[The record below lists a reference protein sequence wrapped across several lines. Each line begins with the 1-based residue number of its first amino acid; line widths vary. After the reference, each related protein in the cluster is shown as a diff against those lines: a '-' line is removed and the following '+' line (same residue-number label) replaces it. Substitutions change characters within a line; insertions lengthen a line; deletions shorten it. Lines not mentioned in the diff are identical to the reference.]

1 MFSVMYF
8 LRSFFKT
15 PELNEDAENKVE
27 FNEDSTEHCTL
38 EFVSFNQDQDEDYF
52 ETRSYFS
59 DSPSELK
66 SEVFESI
73 SDVDSVSS
81 DATDELNRRTDCILL
96 DKEESVY
103 SNFTKIQSGTYSNN
117 THFSKE
123 SQEDQTEA
131 SSCLQT
137 QLPSPQKNLTSELN
151 KVQTLDRNKKS
162 LFTSNVNLREDTEN
176 NNVTFTGL
184 QHSVTVIEESLRGLV
199 VSTEIGANR
208 IKRVSVIS
216 HSEGCLICARS
227 DTTIVASRQSLPNIH
242 FRIHNRKDTAEE
254 CRKNGA
260 NTGELSTADK
270 SSSKEGPNLDTTS
283 ACVDQSNGDLMRTP
297 TKKPT
302 RVDKFSLY
310 QEDWDHSSHQHW
322 EPTRVLNKPVRNQHT
337 NSLDDDITDLGCGSS
352 EIHKCEDKENRILVI
367 LNAIE
372 ANKGNYTIKP
382 HLKPNVPEY
391 NIDEAKNYS
400 AVNKEA
406 TPNHMT
412 IRKTSHQES
421 DTTNDS
427 SNKPS
432 LIIISIERTDAQ
444 ATRNKPNEVH
454 FVEEQSIQPTFEQ
467 SYDLHENSQILVQ
480 EFSSDD
486 LVKDALINQDDV
498 NVDSSDDAEK
508 NNSTEAHLDMKVS
521 LEMNTDDMAIETSQV
536 KQSPPMKDN
545 VLDSPDPKRIY
556 QEEDNSLVSEMN
568 DIESANVCDSDE
580 ESIVEQIN
588 LSNSVKMLDDDQ
600 SEDSTD
606 SSEHEAFSFSDDDD
620 DDMEYDSLQK
630 LEEEKEDILGH
641 LQDSPPE
648 RTTKNTGKAAIDVDD
663 ESTYCSCNNCTEN
676 EDCEPCKDVNATN
689 QEMDLSER
697 SSGLPPILEV
707 PPESNQSAQSENDL
721 NVDEKAERTVSSI
734 QSKQLHSL
742 KAPFINSRQLADLYR
757 DEQSSDFSDEDPGES
772 SFLYNRSMRKASGP
786 GRIDL
791 DNFIRFRSNISS
803 VKIPEPSV
811 PSNTQEQAEP
821 SNTQE
826 QAEPSNTEE
835 QAEPSNN
842 HEQAEPY
849 NNQDFS
855 KPQLDSNNM
864 KNSNKNV
871 EGKRLKERLSW
882 AHKSFSSLFD
892 FKNVEKENTT
902 QSLETVHTKDE
913 RKRIRP
919 HQMSWR
925 ALRKNKERDSIKR
938 LSVVT
943 LSTNVITP
951 NKPRKGSKEKI
962 DTCSENH
969 SSVVPDLLSSSTAQI
984 KDSSYMEFN
993 DNHVV
998 PTSPE
1003 SAAEDV
1009 DVLSPVKCGTTTN
1022 ARNSFDHSMDCT
1034 TFNPNE
1040 PSMMRQS
1047 SSTSYANIFS
1057 NSDLNSMPCRPMSPK
1072 PQSQWP
1078 NYQRKS
1084 LRNSRASAASMTSL
1098 GTTSPLDGYLDT
1110 TDGSMI
1116 FKPWIN
1122 ENETLKED
1130 SGISSQ
1136 SQASIYT
1143 ASSTSD
1149 ILKEDDTRLQNQT
1162 KAIKMQREK
1171 VLPKK
1176 KTSEFLVFT
1185 FPNMETSITATLP
1198 ILTSV
1203 EQAPFSEKSNT
1214 KSLFRSLSCDDLW
1227 VNQRKQ
1233 EMQVDKTESTIQG
1246 ESHMHNE
1253 LQARM
1258 SRSGSTT
1265 PFDIFRIR
1273 PLKIHSF
1280 SQSTPTRLDLVGC
1293 VRRITFPVITDGSLD
1308 RPSLTDDMG
1317 SDEDLYDDLHVSSH
1331 RYGGGGEQ
1339 LAINELISDGSVVYA
1354 EALWDHVTM
1363 DDQELGFKAGS
1374 VIEVM
1379 DATNK
1384 EWWWGRIVE
1393 SEGWF
1398 PASFVRLRVN
1408 QDDSLED
1415 YTGRPGDK
1423 DQDAKTLL
1431 RRHVFGQT
1439 NKDQM
1444 RTNVINEILNTEK
1457 DYIKHLKDICEGY
1470 IKQCRKRADMFTEEQ
1485 LWTIFGNIEDIYK
1498 FQKKFLKTL
1507 EKRIIKDAPH
1517 LSEIGS
1523 CFLQYQNDFQI
1534 YSEYC
1539 NNHPNAC
1546 TELSKLS
1553 KVKKYGYFFE
1563 TCRLVQNMIDISLDG
1578 FLLTPVQKICKY
1590 PLQLAELLKYTNPH
1604 HRDFA
1609 DVEAALNA
1617 MKNVAKLINERKR
1630 RLENIDKIAHWQS
1643 SIEDWEG
1650 DDILTRSSEL
1660 IYSSEL
1666 TKFSQLQSKGQQRI
1680 VFLFDH
1686 QIVYCK
1692 KDILRRDILYYKGKI
1707 NMDEMEVINLEDGK
1721 DKDFN
1726 ITVKNAFKLQSKV
1739 SEEVHLFLAKKP
1751 EQKQRWMQA
1760 FEEERKQ
1767 VLLDEQTGFSIS
1779 EIQRKQA
1786 MMNANKPRPTGK
1798 PKAVNR
1804 TYYDFWMRQ
1813 KHPTLPANLPQQQVF
1828 MLAEPKRKPSNF
1840 WQNISRLTPFRK

>member
-15 PELNEDAENKVE
+15 PELNEDTENKVE
-27 FNEDSTEHCTL
+27 FNEDTSADHCML
-38 EFVSFNQDQDEDYF
+38 EFGSYSQDQDEDYF

-73 SDVDSVSS
+73 SDIESVSS

-103 SNFTKIQSGTYSNN
+103 SNFTKLQGGIYSKSLQI
-117 THFSKE
+117 SKE
-123 SQEDQTEA
+123 IVCSQKAETEA

-137 QLPSPQKNLTSELN
+137 QCPSPLKNLTSEFSEEHT
-151 KVQTLDRNKKS
+151 VEKS
-162 LFTSNVNLREDTEN
+162 KEGLFTPNVNLREDTEN
-176 NNVTFTGL
+176 NNLILNGL
-184 QHSVTVIEESLRGLV
+184 QHNVTVIEEGPRGLV
-199 VSTEIGANR
+199 VSTEITTNT
-208 IKRVSVIS
+208 KRKVNVIS
-216 HSEGCLICARS
+216 QSEGCLACARS
-227 DTTIVASRQSLPNIH
+227 DTTIVASHQSLPNIH
-242 FRIHNRKDTAEE
+242 FTIPNRNDTAVEYDAT
-254 CRKNGA
+254 R
-260 NTGELSTADK
+260 GEISIEKTFSTK
-270 SSSKEGPNLDTTS
+270 SQNLDTSS
-283 ACVDQSNGDLMRTP
+283 AFLDQAYGDLMRTSSEKQTQVDEP
-297 TKKPT
+297 NLYREVWSHGSHRHWDPT
-302 RVDKFSLY
+302 R
-310 QEDWDHSSHQHW
+310 E
-322 EPTRVLNKPVRNQHT
+322 LNGYNPHNR
-337 NSLDDDITDLGCGSS
+337 SLDDDNSVGCGFS
-352 EIHKCEDKENRILVI
+352 EPDICKDRENRFLVI
-367 LNAIE
+367 LNSTE
-372 ANKGNYTIKP
+372 ANTSNYKVKSSA
-382 HLKPNVPEY
+382 KPNVPDH
-391 NIDEAKNYS
+391 NIDKANNS
-400 AVNKEA
+400 TIVNNDT

-412 IRKTSHQES
+412 IKEESHQES
-421 DTTNDS
+421 DIIHDS
-427 SNKPS
+427 SSKS
-432 LIIISIERTDAQ
+432 GLIIISIQRTDAQ
-444 ATRNKPNEVH
+444 ATRNKPNDIHVLG
-454 FVEEQSIQPTFEQ
+454 EQDIQTGSWQ
-467 SYDLHENSQILVQ
+467 SHDSQESSQILK
-480 EFSSDD
+480 FSSED
-486 LVKDALINQDDV
+486 LVKDQLINKDV
-498 NVDSSDDAEK
+498 VNANSSGTEEK
-508 NNSTEAHLDMKVS
+508 NSTEAKLNMKPS
-521 LEMNTDDMAIETSQV
+521 CEMGADYMANETNQV
-536 KQSPPMKDN
+536 QQSPEMWDK
-545 VLDSPDPKRIY
+545 VLDHPDPKGGN
-556 QEEDNSLVSEMN
+556 QEENISMNAEMN
-568 DIESANVCDSDE
+568 NTALANICDLDE
-580 ESIVEQIN
+580 DSIVEKTD
-588 LSNSVKMLDDDQ
+588 LSNSVQILNDDQ
-600 SEDSTD
+600 SEESTD
-606 SSEHEAFSFSDDDD
+606 SSEHLAFSFSDDDED
-620 DDMEYDSLQK
+620 DIEYENLQKVEGKKDDMFGHIQDLAFERKTINMDLG
-630 LEEEKEDILGH
+630 LMDED
-641 LQDSPPE
+641 DKS
-648 RTTKNTGKAAIDVDD
+648 N
-663 ESTYCSCNNCTEN
+663 YCNRNNCTEN
-676 EDCEPCKDVNATN
+676 EVSGDVTDTN
-689 QEMDLSER
+689 QEVEESKNLDSNDS

-707 PPESNQSAQSENDL
+707 PSESNKPAKSESNTK
-721 NVDEKAERTVSSI
+721 VDDKTGRTVI
-734 QSKQLHSL
+734 NVESKHLNSL
-742 KAPFINSRQLADLYR
+742 TPSLITSRQIVNLCKDEHSSDLSDDDLY
-757 DEQSSDFSDEDPGES
+757 ES
-772 SFLYNRSMRKASGP
+772 SFLYNRSMRKASGS
-786 GRIDL
+786 GRIDM
-791 DNFIRFRSNISS
+791 DNFTRFRSDVSN
-803 VKIPEPSV
+803 VKMPEPVES
-811 PSNTQEQAEP
+811 SY
-821 SNTQE
+821 S
-826 QAEPSNTEE
+826 
-835 QAEPSNN
+835 
-842 HEQAEPY
+842 
-849 NNQDFS
+849 QDLPR
-855 KPQLDSNNM
+855 PQLENSDMKISIKSTDS
-864 KNSNKNV
+864 
-871 EGKRLKERLSW
+871 KRLKERLSW

-892 FKNVEKENTT
+892 FKNLEKENTA
-902 QSLETVHTKDE
+902 QNMESDTKEE
-913 RKRIRP
+913 RKKIRP

-925 ALRKNKERDSIKR
+925 ALRKNKERDSLKR
-938 LSVVT
+938 LSVLS
-943 LSTNVITP
+943 LSTQVINP
-951 NKPRKGSKEKI
+951 SKPRKDSKEKI
-962 DTCSENH
+962 DTYGENH
-969 SSVVPDLLSSSTAQI
+969 SSVVPDLLSG
-984 KDSSYMEFN
+984 SSYTEFN
-993 DNHVV
+993 DNYVLS
-998 PTSPE
+998 TSPE
-1003 SAAEDV
+1003 SAAENV
-1009 DVLSPVKCGTTTN
+1009 DLRRSAKCGTTAN
-1022 ARNSFDHSMDCT
+1022 ARNSFDQCMNYT
-1034 TFNPNE
+1034 IYNPNE

-1047 SSTSYANIFS
+1047 SSTSHANMYSI
-1057 NSDLNSMPCRPMSPK
+1057 SDLNSMPCRPMSPK

-1084 LRNSRASAASMTSL
+1084 LRNSRASATSMTSL
-1098 GTTSPLDGYLDT
+1098 GNSSPLDAYLDSAEA
-1110 TDGSMI
+1110 SMV
-1116 FKPWIN
+1116 FKPWMVN
-1122 ENETLKED
+1122 SLENETLKED

-1143 ASSTSD
+1143 TSSTSD
-1149 ILKEDDTRLQNQT
+1149 LLKED
-1162 KAIKMQREK
+1162 
-1171 VLPKK
+1171 
-1176 KTSEFLVFT
+1176 
-1185 FPNMETSITATLP
+1185 
-1198 ILTSV
+1198 
-1203 EQAPFSEKSNT
+1203 
-1214 KSLFRSLSCDDLW
+1214 
-1227 VNQRKQ
+1227 
-1233 EMQVDKTESTIQG
+1233 
-1246 ESHMHNE
+1246 
-1253 LQARM
+1253 ARI
-1258 SRSGSTT
+1258 SRSGSAA
-1265 PFDIFRIR
+1265 PYEIFRIR

-1280 SQSTPTRLDLVGC
+1280 SQSTPTRLDLVGR

-1317 SDEDLYDDLHVSSH
+1317 SDEDLYDDLQFSSH

-1384 EWWWGRIVE
+1384 EWWWGRILD

-1408 QDDSLED
+1408 QDEPLED
-1415 YTGRPGDK
+1415 YTSRPGDK
-1423 DQDAKTLL
+1423 NPDAKNLL
-1431 RRHVFGQT
+1431 RRHGFGQT

-1563 TCRLVQNMIDISLDG
+1563 TCRLVQKMIDISLDG

-1590 PLQLAELLKYTNPH
+1590 PLQLAELLKYTNPQ

-1660 IYSSEL
+1660 IYSGEL

-1707 NMDEMEVINLEDGK
+1707 NMDEMEILNLEDGK

-1751 EQKQRWMQA
+1751 EQKQRWLQA

-1767 VLLDEQTGFSIS
+1767 VLQDEQTGFNIS

-1786 MMNANKPRPTGK
+1786 MMNANKPRPSVK

-1813 KHPTLPANLPQQQVF
+1813 KHPTLPANVPQQQVF

>member
-15 PELNEDAENKVE
+15 PELNEDTENKVE
-27 FNEDSTEHCTL
+27 FNEDTSADQCTL
-38 EFVSFNQDQDEDYF
+38 DFGSYSPDQDEDYF

-73 SDVDSVSS
+73 SDIESVAS
-81 DATDELNRRTDCILL
+81 DATDELNRRTDCIIL

-103 SNFTKIQSGTYSNN
+103 SNFTKLQGGFYSKSL
-117 THFSKE
+117 HFSKE
-123 SQEDQTEA
+123 IVCSQEDQTEA

-137 QLPSPQKNLTSELN
+137 QCPSPLKNLTSELSEE
-151 KVQTLDRNKKS
+151 QTVEKNKKD
-162 LFTSNVNLREDTEN
+162 LFIPSVNFREDTEN
-176 NNVTFTGL
+176 NNVSFNGL
-184 QHSVTVIEESLRGLV
+184 QHNVTVIEEGPRGLV
-199 VSTEIGANR
+199 VSTEIRTNTK
-208 IKRVSVIS
+208 KRVNVIS
-216 HSEGCLICARS
+216 QSEGCLACARS
-227 DTTIVASRQSLPNIH
+227 DTTIVASHQSLPNIH
-242 FRIHNRKDTAEE
+242 FRIPNLNDTAVEYA
-254 CRKNGA
+254 A
-260 NTGELSTADK
+260 NRGEISTEKPFYEK
-270 SSSKEGPNLDTTS
+270 SHNLEKPS
-283 ACVDQSNGDLMRTP
+283 PCIDQAYGDLMRTP
-297 TKKPT
+297 SEKPT
-302 RVDKFSLY
+302 EVEESSLY
-310 QEDWDHSSHQHW
+310 QENWCHSSNQHW
-322 EPTRVLNKPVRNQHT
+322 EPTRPLNGYNAAQNQH
-337 NSLDDDITDLGCGSS
+337 NRSPDDDDNNTDIRCGSL
-352 EIHKCEDKENRILVI
+352 EPDICKDRENRLLVI
-367 LNAIE
+367 LNSIK
-372 ANKGNYTIKP
+372 ANKSNYKAKSSA
-382 HLKPNVPEY
+382 KPNVPDC
-391 NIDEAKNYS
+391 NIDEAKNCTVGNNDT
-400 AVNKEA
+400 A
-406 TPNHMT
+406 PNHVT
-412 IRKTSHQES
+412 VKETSHQQS
-421 DTTNDS
+421 DTVNDS
-427 SNKPS
+427 SNKS
-432 LIIISIERTDAQ
+432 GLIIISIQRTDAQ
-444 ATRNKPNEVH
+444 ATRNKPDDIHLVGEHNIPPGSG
-454 FVEEQSIQPTFEQ
+454 QSHDSQ
-467 SYDLHENSQILVQ
+467 ENSEILK
-480 EFSSDD
+480 FSSAD
-486 LVKDALINQDDV
+486 LEKGKIITKDVV
-498 NVDSSDDAEK
+498 NIDSSDKEEK
-508 NNSTEAHLDMKVS
+508 NSTEAKLDMKPS
-521 LEMNTDDMAIETSQV
+521 LDMDADYMTIETSQV
-536 KQSPPMKDN
+536 PQSPQMRDKVID
-545 VLDSPDPKRIY
+545 VDPDPKRAN
-556 QEEDNSLVSEMN
+556 QEELISLDSDYMAL
-568 DIESANVCDSDE
+568 ANMCHLDE
-580 ESIVEQIN
+580 ESIMEQTD
-588 LSNSVKMLDDDQ
+588 LLNSVKILNDDQ
-600 SEDSTD
+600 SEESTD
-606 SSEHEAFSFSDDDD
+606 SSEHLAFSFSDDDE
-620 DDMEYDSLQK
+620 DDMEYDSLPK
-630 LEEEKEDILGH
+630 LEGKKEDMLGH
-641 LQDSPPE
+641 IHDLAFE
-648 RTTKNTGKAAIDVDD
+648 RNTINTDLSVVDEND
-663 ESTYCSCNNCTEN
+663 ERNNRSSNNCTEN
-676 EDCEPCKDVNATN
+676 EDCGDVIGTK
-689 QEMDLSER
+689 QEVEESKNVDSNNK

-707 PPESNQSAQSENDL
+707 PLENNKPAKSESDRKVEDKAGKTVNDI
-721 NVDEKAERTVSSI
+721 E
-734 QSKQLHSL
+734 SKHLHSL
-742 KAPFINSRQLADLYR
+742 TPPLITSRQIVNLCKDEHSSDLSDDDLY
-757 DEQSSDFSDEDPGES
+757 ES
-772 SFLYNRSMRKASGP
+772 SFLYNRSMRKASGS

-791 DNFIRFRSNISS
+791 DNFSRLRNDVST
-803 VKIPEPSV
+803 VKMPES
-811 PSNTQEQAEP
+811 AEP
-821 SNTQE
+821 TYSQHL
-826 QAEPSNTEE
+826 P
-835 QAEPSNN
+835 
-842 HEQAEPY
+842 
-849 NNQDFS
+849 
-855 KPQLDSNNM
+855 KPQLENNDI
-864 KNSNKNV
+864 KNSNKST

-892 FKNVEKENTT
+892 FKNLEKENTAENME
-902 QSLETVHTKDE
+902 SVTKDE
-913 RKRIRP
+913 RKKLRP

-925 ALRKNKERDSIKR
+925 ALRKNKERDSMKR
-938 LSVVT
+938 LSILT
-943 LSTNVITP
+943 LSSQDINP
-951 NKPRKGSKEKI
+951 SKPRKESKEKI
-962 DTCSENH
+962 DTYGENH
-969 SSVVPDLLSSSTAQI
+969 SSVVPDLLSG
-984 KDSSYMEFN
+984 SSYTEFN
-993 DNHVV
+993 DNYIGSI
-998 PTSPE
+998 SPE
-1003 SAAEDV
+1003 SAHEDV
-1009 DVLSPVKCGTTTN
+1009 DIRRSAKCGATAN
-1022 ARNSFDHSMDCT
+1022 ARNSFDQSMSCT
-1034 TFNPNE
+1034 IYNPIE
-1040 PSMMRQS
+1040 PSMVRQS
-1047 SSTSYANIFS
+1047 SSMSYANISS

-1084 LRNSRASAASMTSL
+1084 LRNSRASATSMTSL
-1098 GTTSPLDGYLDT
+1098 GNSSPLDAYLDSAEA
-1110 TDGSMI
+1110 SMV
-1116 FKPWIN
+1116 FKPWMVN
-1122 ENETLKED
+1122 SLENEALKED
-1130 SGISSQ
+1130 SGSSSQ

-1143 ASSTSD
+1143 TSSTSD
-1149 ILKEDDTRLQNQT
+1149 ILKEDDTKQQNQPT
-1162 KAIKMQREK
+1162 TIKVQREK
-1171 VLPKK
+1171 VLQKK

-1185 FPNMETSITATLP
+1185 FANMDTSKTYTLP
-1198 ILTSV
+1198 MLTSV
-1203 EQAPFSEKSNT
+1203 EHAKDSEKRNT
-1214 KSLFRSLSCDDLW
+1214 RLLFRSLSCDDLW

-1233 EMQVDKTESTIQG
+1233 EMQVDKTQSTIQG
-1246 ESHMHNE
+1246 DSHINNQS
-1253 LQARM
+1253 QARM
-1258 SRSGSTT
+1258 SRSGSAA
-1265 PFDIFRIR
+1265 PYEIFRIR

-1280 SQSTPTRLDLVGC
+1280 SQSTPTRLDLVGR

-1317 SDEDLYDDLHVSSH
+1317 SDEDLYEDLQFSSH

-1384 EWWWGRIVE
+1384 EWWWGRILD

-1408 QDDSLED
+1408 QDEPLED
-1415 YTGRPGDK
+1415 YTSRPGDK
-1423 DQDAKTLL
+1423 NLDAKTLL
-1431 RRHVFGQT
+1431 RRHGFGQT

-1563 TCRLVQNMIDISLDG
+1563 TCRLVQKMIDISLDG

-1590 PLQLAELLKYTNPH
+1590 PLQLAELLKYTNPQ

-1666 TKFSQLQSKGQQRI
+1666 MKFSQLQSKGQQRI

-1686 QIVYCK
+1686 QVVYCK

-1707 NMDEMEVINLEDGK
+1707 NMDEMEVLNLEDGK

-1739 SEEVHLFLAKKP
+1739 SDEVHLFLAKKP
-1751 EQKQRWMQA
+1751 EQKQRWLQA

-1767 VLLDEQTGFSIS
+1767 VLQDEQTGFSIS

-1786 MMNANKPRPTGK
+1786 MMNANKPRPSGK

-1828 MLAEPKRKPSNF
+1828 MLAEPAQTLQFLAEHQPSDSLPKIKDLF
-1840 WQNISRLTPFRK
+1840 VICSCILYKESTLPTVDKVPVPGTPPFSFYRAWR